1 MMLNLEKQPIQ
12 TQIVHQKKKKKL
24 PAILTLM
31 LIYGVNLVLSCLIG
45 QSPHTLNPP
54 INDLWSTA

>member
-12 TQIVHQKKKKKL
+12 TQIVHQKKKKL
-24 PAILTLM
+24 PAILTLI

-45 QSPHTLNPP
+45 QSPHTLNSP
-54 INDLWSTA
+54 NQ